1 MIRVLLADDETLIRT
16 GIGSILSSDSTIE
29 VVAEASS
36 GRETVDRTHEYR
48 PDVALVDIR
57 MPDTDGLTAISEIT
71 RASPD
76 TAVAMLTTFG
86 RDEYVT
92 RALDEGASG
101 FLLKTAAPHEL
112 ISGVHAIAAG
122 GAFLSPEITRRVITH
137 MRNRRVSPTQERIA
151 VLSARE
157 RDVLA
162 LVGGGRSNAEI
173 ARKLYLA
180 EETVKSHVSAILAR
194 LDLANRVQA
203 AILAYE
209 AGITTE

>member
-1 MIRVLLADDETLIRT
+1 MIRVLLADDERLIRA
-16 GIGSILSSDSTIE
+16 GIGSILSSDPAIE
-29 VVAEASS
+29 VAAEADS
-36 GRETVDRTHEYR
+36 GREAVDRAREYQ

-57 MPDTDGLTAISEIT
+57 MPDTDGLTAIPGIT
-71 RASPD
+71 GASPA

-92 RALDEGASG
+92 RALDEGANG

-112 ISGVHAIAAG
+112 VSGVHAIAAG

-137 MRNRRVSPTQERIA
+137 VRNRRVSPDEDRLA

-162 LVGGGRSNAEI
+162 LVGDGRSNAEI
-173 ARKLYLA
+173 ARKLYVS

-203 AILAYE
+203 AILAHE
-209 AGITTE
+209 AGIATE